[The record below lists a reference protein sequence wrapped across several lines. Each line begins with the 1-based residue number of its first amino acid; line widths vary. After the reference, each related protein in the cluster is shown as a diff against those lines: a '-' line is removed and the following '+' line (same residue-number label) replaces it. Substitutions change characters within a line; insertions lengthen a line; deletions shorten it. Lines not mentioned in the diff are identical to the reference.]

1 MPVCPPAKHHAMKTN
16 QTLFWIGAGGGSQP
30 PHHISTWYVPVTK
43 WLAGRLI
50 GCRLISWSVD
60 HWLIVM
66 LVRQSVDQ
74 SISVFSA
81 ITWLIAQ
88 NLLQN
93 SWQIECL
100 TKTPTGL
107 LNDQLT
113 SDSQLT
119 MQPDDRP
126 ASKIS
131 LASKVYGLVSRLLS
145 FQF

>member
-1 MPVCPPAKHHAMKTN
+1 
-16 QTLFWIGAGGGSQP
+16 
-30 PHHISTWYVPVTK
+30 
-43 WLAGRLI
+43 
-50 GCRLISWSVD
+50 
-60 HWLIVM
+60 M

-131 LASKVYGLVSRLLS
+131 LVSKVYGLVSRLLS
-145 FQF
+145 LLITDHNDHYSPRLALSGIYLYFSSRVFGALVTLTIFSDSRLKP